1 MTIQENYCDT
11 FGNIVVTGNIVR
23 IELSTLDPTNLDQNN
38 PKLETRSRLV
48 MPLDGFLRA
57 YGMSRQVVEKLVE
70 AGVLRQAPAASGS
83 PSVPS

>member
-23 IELSTLDPTNLDQNN
+23 IELSTLDPTSPDQNN
-38 PKLETRSRLV
+38 LKLETRSRLV

-57 YGMSRQVVEKLVE
+57 YGMSRQVIEKLVE
-70 AGVLRQAPAASGS
+70 AGVLRQTPAASGGTATQS
-83 PSVPS
+83 